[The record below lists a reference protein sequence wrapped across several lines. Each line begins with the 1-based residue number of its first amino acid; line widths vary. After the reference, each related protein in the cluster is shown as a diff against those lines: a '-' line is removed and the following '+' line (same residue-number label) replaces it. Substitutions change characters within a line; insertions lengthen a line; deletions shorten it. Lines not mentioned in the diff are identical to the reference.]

1 MTASRLLKTLLRQNA
16 KYYIL
21 ALIFT
26 IFRTMAQFATP
37 AILAELIDHHLGDG
51 PSRFPALLNRG
62 FDRLFGPGY
71 LAQNLWLFGVMI
83 VLISIISGV
92 AFYFRGTLTT
102 KGSQNAAQHLRN
114 RMYDHIQHLPFD
126 YHVKVETGDLL
137 QRCTSDIDTIR
148 RFLSD
153 QVVSLL
159 YSFFMVIIALA
170 LMLPINP
177 GITLLSLS
185 ITPVIFLFSMYFFR
199 LVSQSFRKSDEAEAV
214 MSTVSN
220 AMKLTAFLPG
230 EQQEKV
236 REIWKTPPRSLT
248 ELIEK
253 QRQMD
258 SVLTPEQLNRARP
271 VRRFV
276 QGRIVDQMFERGRDR
291 IAPEEFDKLKDEVKR
306 RVEERMSGK

>member
-1 MTASRLLKTLLRQNA
+1 MADGSHTLSSGSGGGQGGRPGRRRLL
-16 KYYIL
+16 
-21 ALIFT
+21 
-26 IFRTMAQFATP
+26 
-37 AILAELIDHHLGDG
+37 
-51 PSRFPALLNRG
+51 
-62 FDRLFGPGY
+62 
-71 LAQNLWLFGVMI
+71 I
-83 VLISIISGV
+83 VLAVVFAVGGI
-92 AFYFRGTLTT
+92 
-102 KGSQNAAQHLRN
+102 AACYASWKHYR
-114 RMYDHIQHLPFD
+114 
-126 YHVKVETGDLL
+126 KVYAAARTPIPVLDF
-137 QRCTSDIDTIR
+137 IP
-148 RFLSD
+148 
-153 QVVSLL
+153 VV
-159 YSFFMVIIALA
+159 
-170 LMLPINP
+170 PKEN
-177 GITLLSLS
+177 
-185 ITPVIFLFSMYFFR
+185 
-199 LVSQSFRKSDEAEAV
+199 QEAV